1 VNRLISSL
9 GFLLLILPCAAHA
22 QCPANAKKLDDD
34 SATRIFGPY
43 AKTLMNE
50 KANNHEDSM
59 GETVLEKIPF
69 LESWAVTNPKSAL
82 TSRLADLELDRWNKE
97 TSSGSGAAG
106 KTSVASQGSV
116 ASLFSFAVE
125 NGALTRSESGT
136 TITFRTSPAN
146 VLAAL
151 RKGGWMEAGPSVP
164 PLNGSFESIA
174 KRLSAFVSFDASR
187 GNSSSSSSTTT
198 TTPVFSGDKQQIS
211 GWGVRYEILNKRD
224 PRRAEYRRAFADL
237 AHDQGRTA
245 ANQLNAFASKL
256 RGQTAFQAQ
265 FKTISDDLLASIKTH
280 SSDEKAIVTD
290 YANADAK
297 LRDAVCA
304 LGASDS
310 DSDKQLYKQ
319 FVDSADAVTNLLL
332 READIFNDI
341 ANSWTLAAEY
351 NVTRQANTNGSLPTG
366 VTPTISTT
374 SLPNL
379 GNINLVASK
388 GFSDGPQFT
397 GNAGFTWFQSLPTGS
412 TSGRMRDVR
421 VSAELD
427 IPLPQIKQIGK
438 PTVSVSGLFL
448 SLLEQPLGQAVLVNT
463 VAVTRK
469 GNLGLVQGK
478 FTIPT
483 KGGVSIPISLTWAS
497 RTELIKESDVRGS
510 IGITFDLDKLFAK
523 GESK

>member
-1 VNRLISSL
+1 MNRLVSFL
-9 GFLLLILPCAAHA
+9 GMLLLILPCAAHA
-22 QCPANAKKLDDD
+22 QCPASAKKLDDD

-43 AKTLMNE
+43 AKTLLNE

-69 LESWAVTNPKSAL
+69 LESWAVTSPKSAL
-82 TSRLADLELDRWNKE
+82 TNRLADLELDRWNKE

-125 NGALTRSESGT
+125 NGALTRTDSGT

-146 VLAAL
+146 VIAAL
-151 RKGGWMEAGPSVP
+151 RKGGWIEAGPNVP
-164 PLNGSFESIA
+164 PFNGSFESIA

-187 GNSSSSSSTTT
+187 GNNSSGSLTTT
-198 TTPVFSGDKQQIS
+198 TTPTFSGDKQQVS
-211 GWGVRYEILNKRD
+211 GWGVRFEILNKRD
-224 PRRAEYRRAFADL
+224 PRRPEYRRAFAAL
-237 AHDQGRTA
+237 AHDQGRAA
-245 ANQLNAFASKL
+245 ANQLNAFAATL
-256 RGQTAFQAQ
+256 RNQTEFQATFQ
-265 FKTISDDLLASIKTH
+265 EISDDLLRDLNTH
-280 SSDEKAIVTD
+280 PGDETAIVKD
-290 YANADAK
+290 YVNADAK
-297 LRDAVCA
+297 VRGAVCTLA
-304 LGASDS
+304 ASNS
-310 DSDKQLYKQ
+310 ESDKQLYKQ
-319 FVDSADAVTNLLL
+319 FVENADAVTNLLL

-351 NVTRQANTNGSLPTG
+351 NLTRQANTDGSLPAG

-379 GNINLVASK
+379 GNINLVSSK

-397 GNAGFTWFQSLPTGS
+397 GNAGFTWFQNLPAGS
-412 TSGRMRDVR
+412 TSGRIRDVR

-438 PTVSVSGLFL
+438 PTVAISGLFL
-448 SLLEQPLGQAVLVNT
+448 SLFEQPLGQPVLVNT
-463 VAVTRK
+463 VSVIQK
-469 GNLGLVQGK
+469 GNIGLVQGK

-483 KGGVSIPISLTWAS
+483 KSGISIPISLTWAS